1 MEFNATFIVSIVSF
15 LLFVAIMNKI
25 FYAPITKIVNER
37 EEKLKINYDEADK
50 LNAEAETLLKERD
63 KKLAET
69 EAKSRHIIADKI
81 EDYNARSKVKIN
93 EAAQNAA
100 TEIKLRKDALSQSE
114 LDAEQKLNSDIQS
127 LAQLI
132 SSKIMGI
139 DVNIATVNNSNGV
152 KQ

>member
-25 FYAPITKIVNER
+25 FYAPITNIVNER

-63 KKLAET
+63 EKLAET
-69 EAKSRHIIADKI
+69 EAKSRSIIADKI
-81 EDYNARSKVKIN
+81 EDYNGRSKVKIN
-93 EAAQNAA
+93 EATQNAA
-100 TEIKLRKDALSQSE
+100 TEIKLRKDALSQSK

>member
-25 FYAPITKIVNER
+25 FYAPITNIVNER

-63 KKLAET
+63 EKLAET
-69 EAKSRHIIADKI
+69 EAKSRRIIADKI
-81 EDYNARSKVKIN
+81 EDYNGRSKVKIN
-93 EAAQNAA
+93 EATQNAA
-100 TEIKLRKDALSQSE
+100 TEIKLRKDALSQSK